1 MPVLVSP
8 EVENAGAVTLPAAGR
23 TGAVMFAEP
32 LMLCPHIVRAVPQLA
47 VVIAAVPLKFVPLM
61 ALAVVKLA
69 AEPVVFWLP
78 AVLTPGKLM
87 LAVPLKDTPP
97 IVRAFWSAVAVA
109 ALPVVELEVV
119 AFPLR
124 AAVIV
129 PALKLPDA
137 SRATIVLLVLALVAL
152 DVTVKVEAPA

>member
-78 AVLTPGKLM
+78 AVFTPGRLM
-87 LAVPLKDTPP
+87 FAEPLNDTPP
-97 IVRAFWSAVAVA
+97 MVRAVVRVA
-109 ALPVVELEVV
+109 AEPVVFWFNVGMS
-119 AFPLR
+119 
-124 AAVIV
+124 
-129 PALKLPDA
+129 D
-137 SRATIVLLVLALVAL
+137 ATIARKVGTPAAALGAAKNVLAVLLA
-152 DVTVKVEAPA
+152 